1 MLVDQ
6 MNATMLK
13 AVLESLPV
21 EITVIDANDEVVG
34 WNKHEGRLF
43 KRPLTSMGLNFRDCH
58 PETSLSKVIQI
69 VEEMRAGKRDSAR
82 FWIDLPVNPRIGLKA
97 GTMTGSS
104 VGPKGDPENP
114 RHKVLIEFFALRD
127 DEGNYLGCME
137 CTQDV
142 DHIRKLEGEK
152 RLLD

>member
-6 MNATMLK
+6 MNATLLK
-13 AVLESLPV
+13 AILETVPL
-21 EITVIDANDEVVG
+21 ELTVIDANDEVVG
-34 WNKHEGRLF
+34 WNRHENRLF

-69 VEEMRAGKRDSAR
+69 VEEMRAGRRDNAR
-82 FWIDLPVNPRIGLKA
+82 FWIEVPI
-97 GTMTGSS
+97 
-104 VGPKGDPENP
+104 GPKGDPKSE
-114 RHKVLIEFFALRD
+114 RHKILIEFYALRD
-127 DEGNYLGCME
+127 EQGNYLGCME

-142 DHIRKLEGEK
+142 EHIRKLEGEK